1 MFDTFLCLLSG
12 ELVACAGKKNLL
24 HVFWVEGWRGAE
36 GKGREGMYS
45 KRERMNEIL

>member
-1 MFDTFLCLLSG
+1 MFDTFCVCLLSG
-12 ELVACAGKKNLL
+12 ELVACAGKKKIYCTS
-24 HVFWVEGWRGAE
+24 FGWRGG